1 MISRACRKVIDH
13 QATADNPR
21 GELEELE
28 AKEEVKTQPHQTTL
42 RTSINRESTSRHGG
56 NHVASSV
63 IPKDLPPRPEGGDV
77 EQLCLITE
85 ASSAASAMNTIKDE
99 ISRLEGAVLKP
110 DREEQFEAQSWEA
123 LRKSGNPVPHTAREY
138 ANVFPNKIPAELPAN
153 CGVNHEINLVPEAN

>member
-1 MISRACRKVIDH
+1 
-13 QATADNPR
+13 
-21 GELEELE
+21 
-28 AKEEVKTQPHQTTL
+28 
-42 RTSINRESTSRHGG
+42 RESTSRHGG